1 LLLLS
6 VAEPPTNVRITH
18 IRKSSVRLEW
28 LKPTYDGGSKVT
40 GYLVEKK
47 EGEGDRWTKANLTN
61 VSDTHYTVTELND
74 CVVYEFRVVAKNA
87 AGSVSN
93 PSVTAGP
100 VMCVDTDAYEGD

>member
-1 LLLLS
+1 M
-6 VAEPPTNVRITH
+6 RITH

-47 EGEGDRWTKANLTN
+47 EGERDRWTKANLTN
-61 VSDTHYTVTELND
+61 VSDTHYTVTELNE
-74 CVVYEFRVVAKNA
+74 CVVYEFRVAAKNA
-87 AGSVSN
+87 AGSVSD

-100 VMCVDTDAYEGD
+100 VMCVDTDDYQGD